1 MAVYL
6 SRSEADTLV
15 WAENYA
21 KTLRAGDVVLLGG
34 EMGAGKTVIAKGIAK
49 GLGIREEVTSP
60 TYAYINAY
68 SDRLFHFD
76 CYRIA
81 DAGHALTLG
90 FADYFEAGGIC
101 LVEWSENIAE
111 ILPPHCKRVDIVKRG
126 EEEREIGF

>member
-76 CYRIA
+76 C
-81 DAGHALTLG
+81 
-90 FADYFEAGGIC
+90 
-101 LVEWSENIAE
+101 
-111 ILPPHCKRVDIVKRG
+111 
-126 EEEREIGF
+126 

>member
-90 FADYFEAGGIC
+90 FADYFEAG
-101 LVEWSENIAE
+101 ENIAE